1 MDRRHIVDR
10 LSDARMQP
18 FLDECG
24 GNCKRALALYGW
36 HAELSSAVKDVLALT
51 EIFLRNAIDKELL
64 AWNARNNGPQSWLLD
79 PPPRPLRSI
88 VGSQRE
94 KAIRRAQ
101 AAVDCRPSSHPRHGC
116 AITHDDVLSHT
127 TFGLWRTLLPNH
139 HPNANHAAPEN
150 VGRQVLWNQAIK
162 SAFPNVTDPDGSIT
176 YWNVS
181 HCNDLRN
188 KVAHMDSL
196 LNVNV
201 IVESRRAFELID
213 SMDHQI
219 ATWVSSRS
227 QVSRPKRQD
236 VLVRLDG

>member
-1 MDRRHIVDR
+1 MWLDTGMDRRHIVDR

-181 HCNDLRN
+181 HL
-188 KVAHMDSL
+188 SL
-196 LNVNV
+196 
-201 IVESRRAFELID
+201 IHI
-213 SMDHQI
+213 
-219 ATWVSSRS
+219 
-227 QVSRPKRQD
+227 
-236 VLVRLDG
+236 